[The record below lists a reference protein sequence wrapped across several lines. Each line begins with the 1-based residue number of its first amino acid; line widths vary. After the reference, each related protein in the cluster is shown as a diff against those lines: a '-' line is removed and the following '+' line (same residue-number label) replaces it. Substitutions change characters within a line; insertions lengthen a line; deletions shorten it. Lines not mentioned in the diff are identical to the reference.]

1 MPGKQLHI
9 SPNKP
14 LFVCLVDPQ
23 GDHYD
28 FGVRAG
34 QYETT
39 SGDLVTLPRP
49 AVVALFHSGAKPG
62 EEIIITQHWD
72 GLPGSDKEWTVALST
87 RSELARAEAGEP
99 DSLTRQLEQSLS
111 AIHKPQVPIEAPTP
125 IRKPSRRESEQPKL
139 FDRRGTGT
147 HGPAPAEVP
156 APAAPP
162 VPLPAVARYQKRGQI
177 PANVAVREILAFIN
191 IDPNTKNWSDQA
203 RQDMASTVYIAH
215 VKQGHI
221 GLWERGE

>member
-9 SPNKP
+9 APNKP
-14 LFVCLVDPQ
+14 LFVCLLDPQ
-23 GDHYD
+23 GDHFD
-28 FGVRAG
+28 FGLRVG
-34 QYETT
+34 VYETT
-39 SGDLVTLPRP
+39 TGDVISLPKP
-49 AVVALFHSGAKPG
+49 AVIALFHCAAKSG

-87 RSELARAEAGEP
+87 SSELARAEAGEP
-99 DSLTRQLEQSLS
+99 DTLTRQLQASIEAIQPKQS
-111 AIHKPQVPIEAPTP
+111 PIAAPTP
-125 IRKPSRRESEQPKL
+125 IRKASKPEQPRL

-156 APAAPP
+156 APAAQPAI
-162 VPLPAVARYQKRGQI
+162 LPAVTRYQKPGQI

-221 GLWERGE
+221 GLWERGEK